1 MSDVLK
7 RSQRLYA
14 RQLEGKTT
22 RQLVLEHASIEGI
35 SETTAWDDWNRVKV
49 WNNEDWEKDRET
61 LLPRLQAMR
70 VRLFNKAVKKG
81 QLQTA
86 AQILDS
92 LGKVIGESVE
102 TVNIQAPELSIRVIK
117 DLECWL
123 QEEGLEN
130 RIFLVLNCS
139 EELLTT
145 WRSLFLLCSY
155 LSDGKDIAWK
165 ELKRLTPKD
174 MDSK

>member
-1 MSDVLK
+1 MASSTFPDNVFNNPLAQPAKKRTRSSVSDVLK

-22 RQLVLEHASIEGI
+22 RQLVIEHANIEGI
-35 SETTAWDDWNRVKV
+35 SETTAWQDWDKVKV
-49 WNNEDWEKDRET
+49 WNNEDWKKDRET

-102 TVNIQAPELSIRVIK
+102 TVNIQAPELSIRV
-117 DLECWL
+117 E
-123 QEEGLEN
+123 
-130 RIFLVLNCS
+130 
-139 EELLTT
+139 
-145 WRSLFLLCSY
+145 
-155 LSDGKDIAWK
+155 
-165 ELKRLTPKD
+165 PKN
-174 MDSK
+174 

>member
-1 MSDVLK
+1 MASSAFPDNIINNPLAQPAKKRTRSSVSDVLK

-22 RQLVLEHASIEGI
+22 RQLVIEHANIEGI
-35 SETTAWDDWNRVKV
+35 SETTAWQDWDKVKV

-102 TVNIQAPELSIRVIK
+102 TVNIQAPELSIKV
-117 DLECWL
+117 E
-123 QEEGLEN
+123 
-130 RIFLVLNCS
+130 
-139 EELLTT
+139 
-145 WRSLFLLCSY
+145 
-155 LSDGKDIAWK
+155 
-165 ELKRLTPKD
+165 
-174 MDSK
+174 SKN

>member
-1 MSDVLK
+1 MSSSTFPDNLNNNQIVQPNRKRVRSAMSDVLK

-102 TVNIQAPELSIRVIK
+102 TVNIQAPELSIKV
-117 DLECWL
+117 E
-123 QEEGLEN
+123 
-130 RIFLVLNCS
+130 
-139 EELLTT
+139 
-145 WRSLFLLCSY
+145 
-155 LSDGKDIAWK
+155 
-165 ELKRLTPKD
+165 PKN
-174 MDSK
+174 

>member
-1 MSDVLK
+1 MASSTFPDNLNNNQIVQPNRKRVRSAMSDVLK

-49 WNNEDWEKDRET
+49 WNNEDWQKDRET

-102 TVNIQAPELSIRVIK
+102 TVNIQAPELSIKV
-117 DLECWL
+117 E
-123 QEEGLEN
+123 
-130 RIFLVLNCS
+130 
-139 EELLTT
+139 
-145 WRSLFLLCSY
+145 
-155 LSDGKDIAWK
+155 
-165 ELKRLTPKD
+165 PKN
-174 MDSK
+174 

>member
-1 MSDVLK
+1 VASSTFPDNINNNPIAQPVRKRVRSAMSDVLK

-22 RQLVLEHASIEGI
+22 RQLVLEHANIEGI

-102 TVNIQAPELSIRVIK
+102 TVNIQAPELSIRV
-117 DLECWL
+117 E
-123 QEEGLEN
+123 
-130 RIFLVLNCS
+130 
-139 EELLTT
+139 
-145 WRSLFLLCSY
+145 
-155 LSDGKDIAWK
+155 
-165 ELKRLTPKD
+165 PKN
-174 MDSK
+174 

>member
-1 MSDVLK
+1 MASSTFPDNIINNSLAQPAKKRTRSSISDVLK

-22 RQLVLEHASIEGI
+22 RQLVIEHANIEGI
-35 SETTAWDDWNRVKV
+35 SETTAWQDWDKVKV
-49 WNNEDWEKDRET
+49 WNNEDWEKDRES

-102 TVNIQAPELSIRVIK
+102 TVNIQAPELSIKV
-117 DLECWL
+117 E
-123 QEEGLEN
+123 
-130 RIFLVLNCS
+130 
-139 EELLTT
+139 
-145 WRSLFLLCSY
+145 
-155 LSDGKDIAWK
+155 
-165 ELKRLTPKD
+165 
-174 MDSK
+174 SKN

>member
-1 MSDVLK
+1 MASSTFPENILNNPLANPAKKRTRSTVSDVLK

-22 RQLVLEHASIEGI
+22 RQLVIEHSSIENI
-35 SETTAWDDWNRVKV
+35 SETTAWHDWDRVKV
-49 WNNEDWEKDRET
+49 WNNEDWEKDREA

-70 VRLFNKAVKKG
+70 IRLFNKAVKKG

-102 TVNIQAPELSIRVIK
+102 TVNIQAPELSIRV
-117 DLECWL
+117 E
-123 QEEGLEN
+123 
-130 RIFLVLNCS
+130 
-139 EELLTT
+139 
-145 WRSLFLLCSY
+145 
-155 LSDGKDIAWK
+155 
-165 ELKRLTPKD
+165 PKN
-174 MDSK
+174 

>member
-1 MSDVLK
+1 MASSTFPDNVFNNPLAQPAKKRTRSSLSDVLK

-22 RQLVLEHASIEGI
+22 RQLVIEHANIEGI
-35 SETTAWDDWNRVKV
+35 TETTAWQDWDKVKV

-102 TVNIQAPELSIRVIK
+102 TVNIQAPELSIKV
-117 DLECWL
+117 E
-123 QEEGLEN
+123 
-130 RIFLVLNCS
+130 
-139 EELLTT
+139 
-145 WRSLFLLCSY
+145 
-155 LSDGKDIAWK
+155 
-165 ELKRLTPKD
+165 PKN
-174 MDSK
+174 

>member
-1 MSDVLK
+1 VASSTFPENFNDNSITQPVKKKGRSAFSDVLK

-22 RQLVLEHASIEGI
+22 RQLVIEHSNIEGV
-35 SETTAWDDWNRVKV
+35 SETIGWQDWNRVKV
-49 WNNEDWEKDRET
+49 WNSEDWEKDRET

-70 VRLFNKAVKKG
+70 IRLFNKAVKKG

-102 TVNIQAPELSIRVIK
+102 TVNIQAPELAIRI
-117 DLECWL
+117 E
-123 QEEGLEN
+123 
-130 RIFLVLNCS
+130 
-139 EELLTT
+139 
-145 WRSLFLLCSY
+145 
-155 LSDGKDIAWK
+155 
-165 ELKRLTPKD
+165 PKN
-174 MDSK
+174 

>member
-1 MSDVLK
+1 MASSTFPENINNNPITKPNRQKGRSSYSDVLK

-22 RQLVLEHASIEGI
+22 RQLVLEHASIECV
-35 SETTAWDDWNRVKV
+35 SETTAWEDWGRVKV
-49 WNNEDWEKDRET
+49 WNNEDWENDREV

-70 VRLFNKAVKKG
+70 IRLFNRAVKKG

-102 TVNIQAPELSIRVIK
+102 TVNIQAPELSIRV
-117 DLECWL
+117 E
-123 QEEGLEN
+123 
-130 RIFLVLNCS
+130 
-139 EELLTT
+139 
-145 WRSLFLLCSY
+145 
-155 LSDGKDIAWK
+155 
-165 ELKRLTPKD
+165 PKN
-174 MDSK
+174 

>member
-1 MSDVLK
+1 MASSTFPDNVFNNPLAQPAKKRTRSSVSDVLK

-22 RQLVLEHASIEGI
+22 RQLVLEHANIEGI

-102 TVNIQAPELSIRVIK
+102 TVNIQAPELSIKV
-117 DLECWL
+117 E
-123 QEEGLEN
+123 
-130 RIFLVLNCS
+130 
-139 EELLTT
+139 
-145 WRSLFLLCSY
+145 
-155 LSDGKDIAWK
+155 
-165 ELKRLTPKD
+165 PKN
-174 MDSK
+174 

>member
-1 MSDVLK
+1 MASSTFPDNVFNNPLAQPAKKRTRSSLSDVLK

-22 RQLVLEHASIEGI
+22 RQLVIEHANIEGI
-35 SETTAWDDWNRVKV
+35 SETTAWQDWDKVKV
-49 WNNEDWEKDRET
+49 WNNEDWEKDRES

-92 LGKVIGESVE
+92 LGKVIGESIE
-102 TVNIQAPELSIRVIK
+102 TVHIQAPELSIKV
-117 DLECWL
+117 E
-123 QEEGLEN
+123 
-130 RIFLVLNCS
+130 
-139 EELLTT
+139 
-145 WRSLFLLCSY
+145 
-155 LSDGKDIAWK
+155 
-165 ELKRLTPKD
+165 PKN
-174 MDSK
+174 

>member
-1 MSDVLK
+1 VASSTFPDNVFNNPLAQPAKKRTRSSISDVLK

-22 RQLVLEHASIEGI
+22 RQLVIEHANIEGI
-35 SETTAWDDWNRVKV
+35 SETTAWQDWDKVKV

-102 TVNIQAPELSIRVIK
+102 TVNIQAPELSIRV
-117 DLECWL
+117 E
-123 QEEGLEN
+123 
-130 RIFLVLNCS
+130 
-139 EELLTT
+139 
-145 WRSLFLLCSY
+145 
-155 LSDGKDIAWK
+155 
-165 ELKRLTPKD
+165 PKN
-174 MDSK
+174 